1 MKLTAMPLSAQALS
15 VVSGQGAS
23 AKPSQLDFG
32 RLLSASGGAA
42 SAIPAHQLA
51 TIARLQDGDRLA
63 SLSSLAARGSR
74 TIPASQPSPGAG
86 QTSGLPILSRQPRPA
101 DVTPLGLER
110 PEGQTQAAASGDD
123 DHASSRTS
131 ASRRQAPAGQ
141 GGYEA
146 LIQQAAARHG
156 VSPHLVK
163 AVVTAESDFD
173 PRAVSSAGAMGL
185 MQLMP
190 GTAKDLGVKNPFDPA
205 QNIDGGTR
213 YLAQMLERFG
223 GDQKK
228 ALAAYNW
235 GPGNVERGGSLP
247 SETRNYLQKVGRYQQ
262 EYARRSARQA

>member
-1 MKLTAMPLSAQALS
+1 MKLTSMPLSARALGAANATGTS
-15 VVSGQGAS
+15 V
-23 AKPSQLDFG
+23 KPSQLDFG
-32 RLLSASGGAA
+32 SLLSASTGAGSTIA
-42 SAIPAHQLA
+42 TRQLA
-51 TIARLQDGDRLA
+51 TIARLQGGDRLA
-63 SLSSLAARGSR
+63 SLSSLAARNSLAGYANQPGLGS
-74 TIPASQPSPGAG
+74 G
-86 QTSGLPILSRQPRPA
+86 QTSGLPVLPRQARPQ
-101 DVTPLGLER
+101 DTTPLGLTR
-110 PEGQTQAAASGDD
+110 PEIQATTTPNRTAKTTSTGSTQNQV
-123 DHASSRTS
+123 SS
-131 ASRRQAPAGQ
+131 AQ
-141 GGYEA
+141 GGYET
-146 LIQQAAARHG
+146 LIQRAASKYG

-173 PRAVSSAGAMGL
+173 AKAVSSAGAMGL

-262 EYARRSARQA
+262 EYARQSARQA